1 MIDQTTSANFLSP
14 FGYRFVLTRAP
25 NLVYTVQAIDIPGIA
40 LSVAEINNPF
50 TRIPTSG
57 KIQFGELN
65 VSFKV
70 NESLDNYLEIFDWM
84 IGLGFPSDF
93 SQYNRLKNNTDLDK
107 GISSDIIV
115 SILDSSKN
123 AKIRVDFTD
132 AFPVEIGPLSFD
144 ASLPNMQ
151 YVTANVR
158 FRYLKHEFT
167 KI

>member
-1 MIDQTTSANFLSP
+1 MIDQTTSTNFLSP

-25 NLVYTVQAIDIPGIA
+25 NLVYTVQSIEIPGIN

-50 TRIPTSG
+50 TKISTSG
-57 KIQFGELN
+57 KIQFGDLN

-70 NESLDNYLEIFDWM
+70 NESLDNYLEIYDWM
-84 IGLGFPSDF
+84 TGLGFPSDF
-93 SQYNRLKNNTDLDK
+93 SQYDKLKNNSNQDK

-123 AKIRVDFTD
+123 SKIRVEFTD
-132 AFPVEIGPLSFD
+132 AFPVAIGPLVFD
-144 ASLPNMQ
+144 ATLPNMQ
-151 YVTANVR
+151 YVTSSVR
-158 FRYLKHEFT
+158 FRYLKHQFT